1 MTFLQAAEHILRTA
15 NASLHYEEITQRALA
30 QGLIATAGKTPA
42 ATLNAQIAVDIK
54 VNGTDSRFVRVQPG
68 VYALRE
74 WNLSEAQSDVGEEET
89 FSAPGEE
96 RRGPR
101 QVRIPM
107 FPLYS
112 HVRWLLP
119 VLDSRPRA
127 NLQSLLSRL
136 AELRGTPQEP
146 EDWSNPEG
154 WIGQRLQGDEQALA
168 RAIWVGSSHDV
179 NPRHIYGP
187 WYLIRGYALM
197 IESADGTLGLTER
210 GRDFLANPEGEAVA
224 YIDREEGL
232 LKLLA
237 VLAEKGAGKR
247 GDFLPDWSAYLQ
259 TCSNFSTDSTFK
271 ETLRRR
277 LLNLVERGLV
287 GRSGNIYQITPNG
300 LAHLERVGGKEP
312 STVLAPP
319 ALHPLYQLAEQ
330 QRQAVREQLAERLNQ
345 INPFQFEQLIRRL
358 LEEMDYQDVKVTS
371 PTNDK
376 GVDVVADIEL
386 GITEVREVIQVKRHA
401 GKIQR
406 PVLDALRGSLHRFG
420 AVQGTIIT
428 TSDFSKGTK
437 DAALERGAAPI
448 KLING
453 QKLLDLL
460 IENGLGVHKKTIE
473 VWELD
478 EQAFTIDDEISA

>member
-15 NASLHYEEITQRALA
+15 NAPLHYEEITRRALA

-74 WNLSEAQSDVGEEET
+74 WNLPEAQLGVGEEET
-89 FSAPGEE
+89 FSAPDEG
-96 RRGPR
+96 RREPR
-101 QVRIPM
+101 QVRIPL

-112 HVRWLLP
+112 HVRRLLP

-146 EDWSNPEG
+146 EDWSNPDD
-154 WIGQRLQGDEQALA
+154 WISQRLQGDEQALA
-168 RAIWVGSSHDV
+168 QAIWAESSRNV
-179 NPRHIYGP
+179 NPRYIYGP

-197 IESADGTLGLTER
+197 VEGADGTLGLTER
-210 GRDFLANPEGEAVA
+210 GQDFLAHHEGEAVA

-232 LKLLA
+232 LRLLA

-247 GDFLPDWSAYLQ
+247 SDFLPSWSTYLQ
-259 TCSNFSTDSTFK
+259 SCSNFSTDSTFK
-271 ETLRRR
+271 DTLRRR

-300 LAHLERVGGKEP
+300 LAYLERVGGKEP
-312 STVLAPP
+312 SAVPALP
-319 ALHPLYQLAEQ
+319 ALHPLYQLVER

-358 LEEMDYQDVKVTS
+358 LEEMGYQDVEVTS

-386 GITEVREVIQVKRHA
+386 GITKVREVIQVKRHVA
-401 GKIQR
+401 NIQR
-406 PVLDALRGSLHRFG
+406 PVLDALRGSLHRFR
-420 AVQGTIIT
+420 AVRGTIIT
-428 TSDFSKGTK
+428 TGDFSKGTK
-437 DAALERGAAPI
+437 DAALEAGAAPI
-448 KLING
+448 TLING

-460 IENGLGVHKKTIE
+460 ITNGLGVRKKPIE

-478 EQAFTIDDEISA
+478 EQAFTTDDETSA